1 MKKQEKIQKTV
12 AFVRNILETDASGHD
27 WYHIERVHK
36 LAISLSE
43 KEGGDRFVIEMA
55 ALLHDVA
62 DEKLNES
69 EEAGM
74 KKVSDW
80 LEGLNVTEEENE
92 HILHIIMNMSYK
104 GGHGGKVSTL
114 EGKIVQDADRLD
126 ALGAIGI
133 ARTFAYGGAKGRL
146 LYDPN
151 IPPREEMTKEEYR
164 KNDDP
169 SLNHFYEKLL
179 KLKDLMNTDAAK
191 REAEIRHRYMEEFIE
206 QFMKEWNAQI

>member
-1 MKKQEKIQKTV
+1 MIKQEQIQKTV
-12 AFVRNILETDASGHD
+12 TFVKNILEKDASGHD

-36 LAISLSE
+36 LAISLA
-43 KEGGDRFVIEMA
+43 KQEGGNLFVIEMA

-74 KKVSDW
+74 KKVSNW
-80 LEGLNVTEEENE
+80 LEELSVPEEESK
-92 HILHIIMNMSYK
+92 HILHIIANMSYK
-104 GGHGGKVSTL
+104 GGHGGKIETL

-146 LYDPN
+146 MYDPN
-151 IPPREEMTKEEYR
+151 VPPREAMTKEEYR
-164 KNDDP
+164 KSNDP

-191 REAEIRHRYMEEFIE
+191 REAEVRHRYMEEFIG

>member
-1 MKKQEKIQKTV
+1 MIKQEQIQKTV
-12 AFVRNILETDASGHD
+12 TFVKNILEKDASGHD

-36 LAISLSE
+36 LAISLA
-43 KEGGDRFVIEMA
+43 KQEGGNLFVIEMA

-74 KKVSDW
+74 KKVSNW
-80 LEGLNVTEEENE
+80 LEELSVQEEESK
-92 HILHIIMNMSYK
+92 HILHIIANMSYK
-104 GGHGGKVSTL
+104 GGHGGKIETL

-146 LYDPN
+146 MYDPN
-151 IPPREEMTKEEYR
+151 VPPREAMTKEEYR
-164 KNDDP
+164 KSNDP

-191 REAEIRHRYMEEFIE
+191 REAEVRHRYMEEFIG

>member
-1 MKKQEKIQKTV
+1 MIKQEQIQKTV
-12 AFVRNILETDASGHD
+12 TFVKNILEKDASGHD

-36 LAISLSE
+36 LAIALA
-43 KEGGDRFVIEMA
+43 KQEGGNLFVIEMA

-74 KKVSDW
+74 KKVSNW
-80 LEGLNVTEEENE
+80 LEELSVPEEESK
-92 HILHIIMNMSYK
+92 HILHIIANMSYK
-104 GGHGGKVSTL
+104 GGHGGKIETL

-146 LYDPN
+146 MYDPN
-151 IPPREEMTKEEYR
+151 VPTREAMTKEEYR
-164 KNDDP
+164 KSNDP

-191 REAEIRHRYMEEFIE
+191 REAEVRHRYMEEFIG

>member
-12 AFVRNILETDASGHD
+12 AFVRDILETDASGHD

-36 LAISLSE
+36 LALSLSE

-146 LYDPN
+146 MYDPN